1 MRDLGRTSSA
11 LHFADARI
19 DEGARLRPLDLQRFI
34 GVSVSVRFCRL
45 IQLFSA
51 RSRVALPLAQSLATG
66 KGSCEER
73 HQRTQTDTDGE
84 CRIERMT
91 LVSAA

>member
-34 GVSVSVRFCRL
+34 GVSVRVRLCRF
-45 IQLFSA
+45 IQ
-51 RSRVALPLAQSLATG
+51 RSWPFESLAPDRND
-66 KGSCEER
+66 KGNWG
-73 HQRTQTDTDGE
+73 RTTETDTN
-84 CRIERMT
+84 
-91 LVSAA
+91 

>member
-34 GVSVSVRFCRL
+34 GVSVCVRLCRL
-45 IQLFSA
+45 IELFVPARMSSPLRQLVVSDW
-51 RSRVALPLAQSLATG
+51 
-66 KGSCEER
+66 ER
-73 HQRTQTDTDGE
+73 Q
-84 CRIERMT
+84 
-91 LVSAA
+91 L